1 MSPTRGRRAVQLWRQ
16 KLGDQCGQAM
26 VEYSTI
32 TFAFLIGAGAAAF
45 AAPIPGFGGETVVQA
60 IYAALQTYVDSI
72 FYCLSLGVT

>member
-1 MSPTRGRRAVQLWRQ
+1 MQQCRQ
-16 KLGDQCGQAM
+16 AFADERGQAM

-60 IYAALQTYVDSI
+60 IYAALQTYVDSV